1 MNPFA
6 PRPCGEPVAQEQRMS
21 NLNDVQEETHLAVRS
36 GSVGSDSVVTRRIGR
51 RSFNVLKTVVSAGL
65 MIYLLVF
72 QIDLRQLWQVVR
84 RAQWGYLVMA
94 MLLMVAGTAL
104 RAVRWRVLLQALGI
118 QVPLGR
124 LVNLYFVGSFFNIFL
139 PTGLG
144 GDAVKMAKLARLT
157 GRAPEAIGTTLVDR
171 ATGLW
176 VLFVLAVLALP
187 FSYTLLPQGWASI
200 IALGTLGGVVG
211 GWVVMGT
218 PLIMWL
224 GGKIRLPGQE
234 KLERFYRSVSQLGY
248 RALGQACVVSLIFN
262 VLLIMFNVLIAIGLG
277 VDQPLGI
284 FLLFTPIISF
294 SLALPISVGGLGVR
308 EQTYVLLFNALGV
321 SDTVAAAMSLTNYV
335 LTTLV
340 MGLIGGVLYA
350 LEGTTTLVAKQA
362 NGNE

>member
-1 MNPFA
+1 LHA
-6 PRPCGEPVAQEQRMS
+6 
-21 NLNDVQEETHLAVRS
+21 
-36 GSVGSDSVVTRRIGR
+36 GR
-51 RSFNVLKTVVSAGL
+51 
-65 MIYLLVF
+65 
-72 QIDLRQLWQVVR
+72 D
-84 RAQWGYLVMA
+84 WGCLIEA
-94 MLLMVAGTAL
+94 MLLMIAGTAL
-104 RAVRWRVLLQALGI
+104 WAVRWVALLQALDI
-118 QVPLGR
+118 EVPLSR
-124 LVNLYFVGSFFNIFL
+124 LVRLYSIGAFFNIFL

-144 GDAVKMAKLARLT
+144 GDAVKMAELARST
-157 GRAPEAIGTTLVDR
+157 GRAPESIGTTLVDR

-248 RALGQACVVSLIFN
+248 RALGQACIVSLVFD
-262 VLLIMFNVLIAIGLG
+262 VLLIIFNVLIAYGLG

-294 SLALPISVGGLGVR
+294 SLALPISIGGLGVR
-308 EQTYVLLFNALGV
+308 EQTYVLLFGSLGV
-321 SDTVAAAMSLTNYV
+321 SDTAAAAMSLTNYA
-335 LTTLV
+335 LTNLMV
-340 MGLIGGVLYA
+340 GLLGGVLYA
-350 LEGTTTLVAKQA
+350 LEGTRELAA
-362 NGNE
+362 NEQ